1 MTRKLIEMLAFKRPQ
16 GSDTQKDFCIEYLHP
31 VFGKP
36 DRDGNYIKSIGNK
49 PNIAFTAHHDTV
61 HMDDGIQVVVVQ
73 NDIARLSAN
82 STSNC
87 LGADCT
93 TGIWLILEMIRNKIP
108 GLYLIHSGEEI
119 GCVGSKALVKRNPKW
134 LNNLDAVISFDRKGT
149 KDIITHQM
157 GHRTCSEAFADSLN
171 RILGMGHEPDPTGS
185 YTDSNEYSYKVKEC
199 TNLSVGYYSQHSR
212 AETQDLFYAN
222 NLLNALLTADWDS
235 LVFARDP
242 SVIEYAY
249 ENIPASGRNW
259 YDREPAIYQDY
270 IAGDWDELTELVA
283 EYPSQVANILKTYGL
298 TVEDIIEEIGEKAYY
313 RNYQ

>member
-1 MTRKLIEMLAFKRPQ
+1 MTHKLIEMLAYKRPQ

-36 DRDGNYIKSIGNK
+36 DKDGNYIKSIGTK
-49 PNIAFTAHHDTV
+49 PNIAFTAHHDTC

-134 LNNLDAVISFDRKGT
+134 LSNLDAVISFDRKGT

-157 GHRTCSEAFADSLN
+157 DHRTCSDAFADSLS
-171 RILGMGHEPDPTGS
+171 RALGMGHEPDPTGFF
-185 YTDSNEYSYKVKEC
+185 TDSNEYSYKVKEC
-199 TNLSVGYYSQHSR
+199 TNLSVGYYSQHSK

-222 NLLNALLTADWDS
+222 NLLNALLTADWGS

-242 SVIEYAY
+242 SVVEYAY
-249 ENIPASGRNW
+249 DMPSAYGNSH
-259 YDREPAIYQDY
+259 YSYEPTQYKDY
-270 IAGDWDELTELVA
+270 ISDDWDELTEIVA

-298 TVEDIIEEIGEKAYY
+298 TVDDIIDEIGEKAYY

>member
-1 MTRKLIEMLAFKRPQ
+1 MTHKLIEMLAYKRPQ

-36 DRDGNYIKSIGNK
+36 DRDGNYIKSIGTK

-73 NDIARLSAN
+73 NDIAKLSAN

-157 GHRTCSEAFADSLN
+157 DHRTCSDAFADSLS
-171 RILGMGHEPDPTGS
+171 RALGMGHEPDPTGFF
-185 YTDSNEYSYKVKEC
+185 TDSNEYAYKVKEC
-199 TNLSVGYYSQHSR
+199 TNLSVGYYSQHSK

-222 NLLNALLTADWDS
+222 SLLNALLTADWGS

-242 SVIEYAY
+242 SVVEYAY
-249 ENIPASGRNW
+249 ENTSASGRNW
-259 YDREPAIYQDY
+259 YDRGPAIYQDY
-270 IAGDWDELTELVA
+270 IASDWDELTELVA

-298 TVEDIIEEIGEKAYY
+298 TIDDIIDEIGEKAYY

>member
-1 MTRKLIEMLAFKRPQ
+1 MTHKLIEMLAYKRPQ

-36 DRDGNYIKSIGNK
+36 DKDGNYIKSIGTK
-49 PNIAFTAHHDTV
+49 PNVAFTAHHDTV
-61 HMDDGIQVVVVQ
+61 HMDDGMQVVMVQ

-134 LNNLDAVISFDRKGT
+134 LSNLDAVISFDRKGT

-157 GHRTCSEAFADSLN
+157 DHRTCSDAFADSLS
-171 RILGMGHEPDPTGS
+171 RALGMGHEPDPTGFF
-185 YTDSNEYSYKVKEC
+185 TDSNEYSYKVKEC

-222 NLLNALLTADWDS
+222 SLLNALLTADWDS

-242 SVIEYAY
+242 SVVEYAY
-249 ENIPASGRNW
+249 DMPSAYGRNW
-259 YDREPAIYQDY
+259 YDSQPAIYQDY
-270 IAGDWDELTELVA
+270 IANDWDELTELVA